1 MVNQT
6 HRYVSKHLVASLLV
20 LFASWGIGCK
30 TPVVVDQ
37 PASSFDVNVAVLD
50 VIEAPADGRVIAVM
64 QFLQNGTAMQLAS
77 NVSATCNGVPLP
89 YNGLVFGHAA
99 RVPLLPAGGIYN
111 FRYTRGGVNT
121 DVVVTS
127 PVRPVFALPTA
138 AGASL
143 PRTGNFTIHYVPGNG
158 ASVRGNASDGTHS
171 QESSQADN
179 GSVTG
184 LDVSAFNPGPGTLS
198 ITRTLESA
206 IPGTG
211 FHSATNK
218 SSTGK
223 TINITWQ

>member
-6 HRYVSKHLVASLLV
+6 HRYVSKHFGVSLLAI
-20 LFASWGIGCK
+20 LTAWGLGCK
-30 TPVVVDQ
+30 TPPVVDQ
-37 PASSFDVNVAVLD
+37 PAASFDVNVAVLD
-50 VIEAPADGRVIAVM
+50 TTEAPSDGKVIAVM
-64 QFLQNGTAMQLAS
+64 QFLQNGTAVQLAS
-77 NVSATCNGVPLP
+77 NVSATCNGVALP
-89 YNGLVFGHAA
+89 YNGLVFGHSQ

-121 DVVVTS
+121 DVQVPS
-127 PVRPVFALPTA
+127 PARPVFAAPTG
-138 AGASL
+138 AGALL
-143 PRTGNFTIHYVPGNG
+143 PRTAPFTIHYVPGNG
-158 ASVRGNASDGTHS
+158 ASVRGEARDGTNS
-171 QESSQADN
+171 RENTQADN

-184 LDVSAFNPGPGTLS
+184 LDVSGFSAGPGTLFLA
-198 ITRTLESA
+198 RTLQSA